1 MARLKAFKPDTVK
14 TARQET
20 GLNQNAY
27 WSRFGITQ
35 SGGSRYESGRDIPT
49 PASMLIWL
57 YDAGRI
63 TDRDLADALKAV
75 KTTG

>member
-1 MARLKAFKPDTVK
+1 MARLKAFKPDTIK
-14 TARQET
+14 MARQKS

-35 SGGSRYESGRDIPT
+35 SGGSRYESGRDIST

-57 YDAGRI
+57 HDAGRI
-63 TDRDLADALKAV
+63 SDRDLADALKAV